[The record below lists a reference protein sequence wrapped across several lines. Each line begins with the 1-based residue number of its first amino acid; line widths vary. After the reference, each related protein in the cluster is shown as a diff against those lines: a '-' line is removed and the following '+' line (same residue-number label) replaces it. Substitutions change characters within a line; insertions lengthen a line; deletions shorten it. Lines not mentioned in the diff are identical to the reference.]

1 MIPTNFQ
8 YGAIVRKVQP
18 CYLYI
23 LLVLRHVTED
33 SLFVLQLKVRE
44 STKISHLL
52 ETVDAFQTYQHSRR
66 RSREI
71 TLEEF
76 DILLR

>member
-1 MIPTNFQ
+1 M
-8 YGAIVRKVQP
+8 RKVQP

-33 SLFVLQLKVRE
+33 SLFVLQLKIRE

-66 RSREI
+66 RGREI

-76 DILLR
+76 DVLLR